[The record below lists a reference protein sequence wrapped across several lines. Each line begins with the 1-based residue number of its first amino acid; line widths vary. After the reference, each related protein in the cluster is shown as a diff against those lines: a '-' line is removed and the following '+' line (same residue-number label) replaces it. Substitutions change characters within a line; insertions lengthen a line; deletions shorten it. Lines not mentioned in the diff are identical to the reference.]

1 MTYFDGGQALQ
12 VFNSLWYP
20 TFDRPDAPLLGVDLL
35 RFGPKKF
42 LCIVDAQP
50 PQGRARAAHDT
61 STLDAIKRKYPAL
74 EGEVSSRY
82 YDDNRFFSKQMLYGR
97 FGDDGE
103 KLVEARCSRPSGPTS
118 RPMWTSSRAAALLER
133 TRGPS
138 RRTTTRS
145 TPSAT
150 RRTGSSRRTSARA
163 VRRVPL
169 GVPLRAVARERG
181 RRRRRARV
189 CVRHVAATAWV
200 ALSIRALSRPG
211 MLAGRQFA
219 ASNNRLRGADAVAWT
234 RGHRSPLRP
243 ASTPPGIQRLPRR
256 SERAAR
262 CVHKRV
268 QPYGAPAAALP
279 QADAGQDL
287 PHPKRGRDRGHG
299 QEQPDL
305 GRGAAGEPAR
315 RPRGLEARRRRHRAA
330 AAAAAATSRA

>member
-1 MTYFDGGQALQ
+1 MVPD
-12 VFNSLWYP
+12 V
-20 TFDRPDAPLLGVDLL
+20 RPAGRAFARRRLVAI
-35 RFGPKKF
+35 RPKKF

-103 KLVEARCSRPSGPTS
+103 KLVEE
-118 RPMWTSSRAAALLER
+118 ALLPAFGAYVEAYVDVVER
-133 TRGPS
+133 CGVSGGTRGPS

-150 RRTGSSRRTSARA
+150 RRTGSSRRTSARRSA
-163 VRRVPL
+163 RVPL
-169 GVPLRAVARERG
+169 GSFARCRT
-181 RRRRRARV
+181 RARGTASSRKAF
-189 CVRHVAATAWV
+189 CVYVAATASGV
-200 ALSIRALSRPG
+200 SVHLSVRVSGPPVRVG
-211 MLAGRQFA
+211 AGCAGLPAKQSFA
-219 ASNNRLRGADAVAWT
+219 RSCVAWT

-262 CVHKRV
+262 CV
-268 QPYGAPAAALP
+268 P
-279 QADAGQDL
+279 
-287 PHPKRGRDRGHG
+287 
-299 QEQPDL
+299 
-305 GRGAAGEPAR
+305 
-315 RPRGLEARRRRHRAA
+315 
-330 AAAAAATSRA
+330 